1 MKIIF
6 RPSGRVEEEVVIK
19 FSLPYSLKKNL
30 DLTKHLMAFS
40 TLPDYIT
47 PKGPYT
53 NNAVDEAHRSIVLL
67 FEFED
72 SRFAEACRSIFRQ
85 MEDFYLI
92 PGFTFSTQVLNGT
105 KEAFRSIG
113 LV

>member
-113 LV
+113 LG